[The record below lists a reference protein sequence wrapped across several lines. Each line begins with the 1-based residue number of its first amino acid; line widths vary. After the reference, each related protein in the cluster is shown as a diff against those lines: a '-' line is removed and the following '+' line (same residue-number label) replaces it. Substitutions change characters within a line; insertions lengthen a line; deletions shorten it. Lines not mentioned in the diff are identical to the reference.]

1 MDLEMFAAYR
11 RRAGGCRLEAGVSAS
26 MSAYCQEGASPS
38 RAIALRARNGMLLRR
53 REAGWGAQEMGNQ
66 SVC

>member
-1 MDLEMFAAYR
+1 MFPVYSVTYVPGPYR
-11 RRAGGCRLEAGVSAS
+11 
-26 MSAYCQEGASPS
+26 ASPS

-53 REAGWGAQEMGNQ
+53 REAGWGAQEMSNQ